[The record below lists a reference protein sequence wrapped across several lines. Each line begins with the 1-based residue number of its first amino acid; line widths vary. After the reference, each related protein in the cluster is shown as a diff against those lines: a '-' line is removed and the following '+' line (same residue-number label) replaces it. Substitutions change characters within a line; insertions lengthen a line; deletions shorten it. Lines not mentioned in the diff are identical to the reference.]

1 MKWLPRVLGPRG
13 VVTDEQA
20 MRDVQLRGDPRA
32 FASLV
37 GRWEVPIR
45 RLCVRMTGD
54 QHRGEDLAQETF
66 ARVFANRHQYVQGR
80 RFSTW
85 LWRIAVNS
93 CLEDGRRN
101 QRRDELI
108 LGVPQRAEEVGP
120 DAKLIDRERADLVR
134 EAVAR
139 LPETHRVVVL
149 LREYEGL
156 TSRQIAETLEIP
168 EGTVKWRMAD
178 ALTRLAEHLKPL
190 SPETA
195 DKRS

>member
-20 MRDVQLRGDPRA
+20 MREVQASGDHRA
-32 FASLV
+32 FALLV
-37 GRWEVPIR
+37 ERWEVPIR
-45 RLCVRMTGD
+45 RLCARMTGD
-54 QHRGEDLAQETF
+54 GQGGEDLAQETF
-66 ARVFANRHQYVQGR
+66 ARVFANRHQYVQGK

-85 LWRIAVNS
+85 LWRIAVNC
-93 CLEDGRRN
+93 CLEDGRRTK
-101 QRRDELI
+101 RRDELT
-108 LGVPQRAEEVGP
+108 LGVAQRAEQAGP

-139 LPETHRVVVL
+139 LPDTHRVVVL

-156 TSRQIAETLEIP
+156 TSREIAETLQIP

-178 ALTRLAEHLKPL
+178 ALTRLAEQLKPF

-195 DKRS
+195 DERS

>member
-20 MRDVQLRGDPRA
+20 MRDVQLTGDPAA

-37 GRWEVPIR
+37 RRWEVPIR

-85 LWRIAVNS
+85 LWRIAVNC

-108 LGVPQRAEEVGP
+108 LGVAQRAEEAGP
-120 DAKLIDRERADLVR
+120 AAKLIGRERADLVR

-139 LPETHRVVVL
+139 LPDTHRIVVL

-156 TSRQIAETLEIP
+156 TSREIAETLGIP

-178 ALTRLAEHLKPL
+178 ALTRLAEQLKPL